1 VCVAFSCGASL
12 CVCVR
17 VRACVRA
24 CVCVCIY
31 MYIAFSCGGSLTYIH
46 IYTHT
51 EMMQEVAPAGLVL
64 TLMFREIAGISICTF
79 VY

>member
-1 VCVAFSCGASL
+1 
-12 CVCVR
+12 
-17 VRACVRA
+17 
-24 CVCVCIY
+24 